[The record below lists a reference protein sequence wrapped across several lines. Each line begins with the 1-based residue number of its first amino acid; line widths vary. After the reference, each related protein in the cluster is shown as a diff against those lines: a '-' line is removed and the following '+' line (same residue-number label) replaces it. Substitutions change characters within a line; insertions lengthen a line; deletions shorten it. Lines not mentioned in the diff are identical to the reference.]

1 MWQNSGPSPGD
12 PEYLRVYWNDML
24 LEEKIW
30 TEPVQPADLFSM
42 IAQQYL
48 IEGQHR
54 LRYSVETANQVQT
67 ESETLVFVID
77 KTAPVFEDEGALIFR
92 KKSSVT
98 VSRRPGW
105 TLMAIPCWPRCLPI
119 FRRAQGTS
127 LPGTG
132 AARRRGRSTPEP

>member
-1 MWQNSGPSPGD
+1 
-12 PEYLRVYWNDML
+12 ML

-30 TEPVQPADLFSM
+30 TEPVQSADLFSM

-77 KTAPVFEDEGALIFR
+77 KTAPVFEDEGALIFPEEIISDGLTAAWLDTHGDTLLAEVPAYFS
-92 KKSSVT
+92 KK
-98 VSRRPGW
+98 
-105 TLMAIPCWPRCLPI
+105 
-119 FRRAQGTS
+119 
-127 LPGTG
+127 
-132 AARRRGRSTPEP
+132 